1 MERDVLGEGY
11 EVLTLPLGALPTGA
25 GPGGDNVAHL
35 VRHRPKGGAEK
46 AVNGA
51 VLYVHGFVDYFFQK
65 HVAEHFAANGYDFYA
80 VDLRAYGRSL
90 QPGQVP
96 NFVTDLSYHFEEL
109 DAAARIIRD
118 EDGHSRLTVMGHST
132 GGLISIMWAHERRD
146 DNVLDALVLNS
157 PWVDLQDNWFMRTVG
172 TWAVDVLG
180 RIRPT
185 AVVQKG
191 LESPY
196 GLSLHR
202 DNNGEWEFNTGWKPV
217 NGFPVRAGWLRTI
230 RRQQAKL
237 HRGLDVRVPVLLLRS
252 SHSLLKTTVWG
263 PEAMRA
269 DTVLDVRQMLKW
281 APKIGP
287 RVTVVSIEGGMH
299 DLFLSAE
306 AVRERALKET
316 VDWLAGLHPRDRIVE

>member
-1 MERDVLGEGY
+1 VERDVLGEGY
-11 EVLTLPLGALPTGA
+11 EVVTLPLGALPAGT

-35 VRHRPKGGAEK
+35 VRHRAEK
-46 AVNGA
+46 PVNGA

-65 HVAEHFAANGYDFYA
+65 HVAECFAAAGYDFYA

-96 NFVTDLSYHFEEL
+96 NFVTDLTCHFEEL

-118 EDGHSRLTVMGHST
+118 EDGHSRLTLMGHST

-157 PWVDLQDNWFMRTVG
+157 PWVDLQENWFMRTVG

-180 RIRPT
+180 KVSPT
-185 AVVQKG
+185 AVVQNG

-202 DNNGEWEFNTGWKPV
+202 DDHGEWEFNTDWKPK

-230 RRQQAKL
+230 RRQHAKL

-252 SHSLLKTTVWG
+252 SHSLLKTTAWA

-281 APKIGP
+281 APKIGQH
-287 RVTVVSIEGGMH
+287 VTVVSIEGGMH
-299 DLFLSAE
+299 DLFLSPE

-316 VDWLAGLHPRDRIVE
+316 VDWLEGLHSRERIVE

>member
-1 MERDVLGEGY
+1 MLGEDY
-11 EVLTLPLGALPTGA
+11 EVLTLPLGALPAGT

-35 VRHRPKGGAEK
+35 VRYRPEKHGAEK

-51 VLYVHGFVDYFFQK
+51 LLYVHGFTDYFFQK
-65 HVAEHFAANGYDFYA
+65 HVAEHFAALGYDFYA

-90 QPGQVP
+90 QPGQLP

-109 DAAARIIRD
+109 DAAARIIHD

-132 GGLISIMWAHERRD
+132 GGLIAIMWAHERRD

-157 PWVDLQDNWFMRTVG
+157 PWVDLAENWFLRTIG
-172 TWAVDVLG
+172 TRAVDLLG
-180 RIRPT
+180 KVSPT

-202 DNNGEWEFNTGWKPV
+202 DDNGEWEFNTDWKPTS
-217 NGFPVRAGWLRTI
+217 GFPVRAGWLRTI
-230 RRQQAKL
+230 RRNHARL

-252 SHSLLKTTVWG
+252 SHSLLKGKAWT

-269 DTVLDVRQMLKW
+269 DTVLDVEHMARW
-281 APKIGP
+281 AAKIGP
-287 RVTVVSIEGGMH
+287 QVTVVAIEGGMH
-299 DLFLSAE
+299 DLFLSAP
-306 AVRERALKET
+306 AVRERALAEI
-316 VDWLAGLHPRDRIVE
+316 DSWLAGLHPGDRLVE

>member
-1 MERDVLGEGY
+1 VLGEGY
-11 EVLTLPLGALPTGA
+11 EVLTLPLGALPAGT

-35 VRHRPKGGAEK
+35 VRYRAEK
-46 AVNGA
+46 PVNGA
-51 VLYVHGFVDYFFQK
+51 LLYVHGFTDYFFQK
-65 HVAEHFAANGYDFYA
+65 HVAEYFAAAGYDFYA

-90 QPGQVP
+90 QPGQLP
-96 NFVTDLSYHFEEL
+96 NYVTDLGYHFEEL

-118 EDGHSRLTVMGHST
+118 EHGHSRLTVLGHST

-157 PWVDLQDNWFMRTVG
+157 PWVDLQENWFMRTVG

-180 RIRPT
+180 RVSPT

-196 GLSLHR
+196 GLSLHQ
-202 DNNGEWEFNTGWKPV
+202 DDNGEWEFNTDWKPT
-217 NGFPVRAGWLRTI
+217 NGFPVRAGWLRAV
-230 RRQQAKL
+230 RRQHARL

-252 SHSLLKTTVWG
+252 SHSLLKAKAWA

-269 DTVLDVRQMLKW
+269 DTVLDVQQMLKW
-281 APKIGP
+281 APKIGQH
-287 RVTVVSIEGGMH
+287 VTVVSIEGGMH
-299 DLFLSAE
+299 DLYLSPA

-316 VDWLAGLHPRDRIVE
+316 VDWLAGLHSRDRIVE

>member
-1 MERDVLGEGY
+1 MLGEGY
-11 EVLTLPLGALPTGA
+11 EVVTLPLGALPAGA

-35 VRHRPKGGAEK
+35 VRRRADGNGAEK
-46 AVNGA
+46 PVNGA
-51 VLYVHGFVDYFFQK
+51 VLYVHGFVDYFFQT
-65 HVAEHFAANGYDFYA
+65 HVAEHFAARGYDFYA

-118 EDGHSRLTVMGHST
+118 EHGHSRLTLMGHST

-157 PWVDLQDNWFMRTVG
+157 PWVDLQENWFMRTVG

-180 RIRPT
+180 KVSPT
-185 AVVQKG
+185 AVVQNG

-202 DNNGEWEFNTGWKPV
+202 DDNGEWEFDTDWKPKS
-217 NGFPVRAGWLRTI
+217 GFPVRAGWLRTI
-230 RRQQAKL
+230 RRNQARL

-252 SHSLLKTTVWG
+252 SHSLLKAKEWT

-269 DTVLDVRQMLKW
+269 DTVLDVAQMAKW

-287 RVTVVSIEGGMH
+287 NVTVVAIEGGMH
-299 DLFLSAE
+299 DLFLSAP
-306 AVRERALKET
+306 AVRERVLSET
-316 VDWLAGLHPRDRIVE
+316 DSWLEGLRQGDRIVE

>member
-1 MERDVLGEGY
+1 VGVERDVLGEGY
-11 EVLTLPLGALPTGA
+11 EVVTLPLGALPAGT

-35 VRHRPKGGAEK
+35 VRHRAEK

-51 VLYVHGFVDYFFQK
+51 VLYVHGFTDYFFQK
-65 HVAEHFAANGYDFYA
+65 HVAEHFATRGYDFYA

-90 QPGQVP
+90 QPGQLP

-109 DAAARIIRD
+109 DAAARIIHD
-118 EDGHSRLTVMGHST
+118 EDGHQRLTVLGHST

-157 PWVDLQDNWFMRTVG
+157 PWVDLAEGWFLRTVG
-172 TWAVDVLG
+172 TCVVDVLG
-180 RIRPT
+180 RVKPT
-185 AVVQKG
+185 AIVQHG
-191 LESPY
+191 LESAY
-196 GLSLHR
+196 GQSLHR
-202 DNNGEWEFNTGWKPV
+202 DDNGEWEFDTDWKPK

-230 RRQQAKL
+230 RRNQARL

-252 SHSLLKTTVWG
+252 SHSLLKAKTWS

-269 DTVLDVRQMLKW
+269 DTVLDVRQMQKW
-281 APKIGP
+281 ASKIGP
-287 RVTVVSIEGGMH
+287 QVTVVSVEGGMH

-306 AVRERALKET
+306 AVREWTLAEM
-316 VDWLAGLHPRDRIVE
+316 DNWLAGLHQRERIVE